1 MEKSKDAPKVVGSAG
16 VEGQSSSIQQAYPD
30 TCAIRSQE
38 IILRDFGKNVTEEQ
52 LILEAQAHGWYVS
65 GEGTSPD
72 DVGELLKLHDV
83 PYHEYHNANIYTLT
97 SELAQGHKVIIGVDS
112 GELWDK
118 GIWENVEDSLGW
130 QVADHALIVS
140 GIDTSDP
147 DDIKVVLTDPGTG
160 DIAKEY
166 PMAQFVDAWQDSNC
180 FMVTTTE
187 PPPQYLNLP
196 GMENFDYATGHIGS
210 IGALAYDDFERGY
223 EIIQGM
229 DSYEDFEHSY
239 AQVHINELAFGGWV
253 ELAEGLSA
261 FVKSEIPGISLADKL
276 SDVIKEGIKPSSQP
290 IPSDD
295 QRKLA
300 NNDGDDDVYEESDI
314 DDVNEDEGMDDV
326 ELG

>member
-1 MEKSKDAPKVVGSAG
+1 MENSKNAPKIIGAAG

-118 GIWENVEDSLGW
+118 GIWENIEDNLGW

-196 GMENFDYATGHIGS
+196 EMENFDYVTGHIDS
-210 IGALAYDDFERGY
+210 IGALAYDDFERSY

-229 DSYEDFEHSY
+229 GSYEDFEHSY
-239 AQVHINELAFGGWV
+239 AQVDNELAFGGWG
-253 ELAEGLSA
+253 ELTKGLSA
-261 FVKSEIPGISLADKL
+261 FVKSEIPGVAFADKL
-276 SDVIKEGIKPSSQP
+276 SDVIEEAMKPEP
-290 IPSDD
+290 APEPKPNDLLPDREDNDSDD
-295 QRKLA
+295 
-300 NNDGDDDVYEESDI
+300 DEYEENDV
-314 DDVNEDEGMDDV
+314 DDG
-326 ELG
+326 